1 MTYEKFIQEIPILL
15 TKYLPE
21 DTTLKVRPV
30 LKNNNLVFEGLLIT
44 TPSVNIS
51 PTIYLNPYYELYQD
65 GFTLSEICE
74 MIAECYKDSKIDGSV
89 DTSFFEDFSQVKEHI
104 VCKLINVDLNRTLL
118 KQVPYIAYLDL
129 AIVFCYFIPGEKNEL
144 ASEDVNAT
152 ILIHHNHLKLW
163 DITTDDLFHLAME
176 NTPRIFPGRIVPM
189 SQLLL
194 ELEEDVPC
202 DTLEP
207 PIYVLT
213 NQLKFFGASV
223 LLYRDILKKCSDL
236 FKDDFY
242 LIPSSIHEV
251 IALPKELV
259 SSRENLNALIQEVNR
274 EHVAPEEILSDHF
287 YFYNYSTGQ
296 LQ

>member
-1 MTYEKFIQEIPILL
+1 
-15 TKYLPE
+15 
-21 DTTLKVRPV
+21 
-30 LKNNNLVFEGLLIT
+30 
-44 TPSVNIS
+44 
-51 PTIYLNPYYELYQD
+51 
-65 GFTLSEICE
+65 
-74 MIAECYKDSKIDGSV
+74 
-89 DTSFFEDFSQVKEHI
+89 
-104 VCKLINVDLNRTLL
+104 
-118 KQVPYIAYLDL
+118 
-129 AIVFCYFIPGEKNEL
+129 
-144 ASEDVNAT
+144 
-152 ILIHHNHLKLW
+152 
-163 DITTDDLFHLAME
+163 
-176 NTPRIFPGRIVPM
+176 M